1 MRYAI
6 YFVPERNSELAEFGA
21 QWLGW
26 NIATGESPEHPVVP
40 GLPDEVSR
48 LTTAPR
54 KYGFHAT
61 LKAPFRLAQGKT
73 QKQLSIELHDLA
85 QDFAP
90 FAIGRLKLTNLGGF
104 LALTESTPTD
114 VLGDFAQDCVKRFDR
129 FRAPLNEAERIRR
142 RKANLSERQ
151 DTLLRA
157 WGYPYVLDEYRFH
170 LTLTSKLEP
179 TLAKQTQAALEE
191 YLADLLQP
199 AVVMQSVCLCAELE
213 TGAFRLI
220 ERVPLSGQ

>member
-6 YFVPERNSELAEFGA
+6 YFLPERNSELAEFGA
-21 QWLGW
+21 KWLGW
-26 NIATGESPEHPVVP
+26 NIATGEAPAHPVVP
-40 GLPDEVSR
+40 GLPQEVSS
-48 LTTAPR
+48 LTATPR

-61 LKAPFRLAQGKT
+61 LKAPFRLAQSKT

-90 FAIGRLKLTNLGGF
+90 FTIGQLKVTNLGGF
-104 LALTESTPTD
+104 LALTESTPTKELD
-114 VLGDFAQDCVKRFDR
+114 EFAQDCVKRFDR
-129 FRAPLNEAERIRR
+129 FRAPLTEAERMRR

-157 WGYPYVLDEYRFH
+157 WGYPFVLDEYRFH

-179 TLAKQTQAALEE
+179 ELAKQVQAALEE
-191 YLADLLQP
+191 YLQDLLQP
-199 AVVMQSVCLCAELE
+199 PVVMQSVCLCAELE